1 MSRARV
7 TPVALAPG
15 ASRALPRVARRAR
28 ARAGASR
35 WTASASASSSS
46 PSDLAD
52 ALFASDKRPIVLFDG
67 VCNLCNGGVNLA
79 LDLDPPGRLRFAALQ
94 SDAGRALLRRAGRA
108 PDDIS
113 SIVLVE
119 ERDAFVKSDAVLRI
133 ATYLENPLLPAAG
146 TLGVL
151 VPGFARDAVYDLV
164 ANNRYDILGMKDEC
178 RLGDDRFEDRFVGDR
193 FDE

>member
-1 MSRARV
+1 MGLQRACLIGAV
-7 TPVALAPG
+7 VAAASAALAGSMAAAAQP
-15 ASRALPRVARRAR
+15 P
-28 ARAGASR
+28 AGVES
-35 WTASASASSSS
+35 W
-46 PSDLAD
+46 LM
-52 ALFASDKRPIVLFDG
+52 FDG

-164 ANNRYDILGMKDEC
+164 ANNRYEILGMKDEC
-178 RLGDDRFEDRFVGDR
+178 RLSDDRFEDRFVGDR

>member
-1 MSRARV
+1 MQRRGEPRAR
-7 TPVALAPG
+7 
-15 ASRALPRVARRAR
+15 PRSP
-28 ARAGASR
+28 RAG
-35 WTASASASSSS
+35 
-46 PSDLAD
+46 
-52 ALFASDKRPIVLFDG
+52 
-67 VCNLCNGGVNLA
+67 
-79 LDLDPPGRLRFAALQ
+79 LRFAALQ

-119 ERDAFVKSDAVLRI
+119 ERDALGKSDAVLRI

-164 ANNRYDILGMKDEC
+164 ANNRYDILGMKGRVQARRRPIRRPIC
-178 RLGDDRFEDRFVGDR
+178 RRPISTSRLV
-193 FDE
+193 